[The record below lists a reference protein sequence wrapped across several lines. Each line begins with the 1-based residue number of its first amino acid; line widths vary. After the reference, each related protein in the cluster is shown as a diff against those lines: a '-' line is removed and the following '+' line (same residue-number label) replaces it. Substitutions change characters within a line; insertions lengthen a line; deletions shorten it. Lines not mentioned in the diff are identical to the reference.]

1 MARSPLVGES
11 DAEEHDIIPCAPL
24 TSRSAAL
31 DTNHLKVDGAKNS
44 EHRNQHTA
52 VSTDQQGRTDRQAR
66 HSVREGLNWH
76 AAHCGHPERHVAPLS
91 MLVAKPTM
99 SSTLL
104 WGAVP
109 LGAPASLSA
118 AAARVS
124 SGLAGAVKA
133 AIAKS
138 KLCKNEA
145 DTVRPAHDCALRPWH
160 GHGRAVCERAVSI
173 GHVARERCQ
182 KLLLQHTRRTPNL

>member
-66 HSVREGLNWH
+66 HSVREGSNWH
-76 AAHCGHPERHVAPLS
+76 AAHRGPPERHVTPLS
-91 MLVAKPTM
+91 MLVAKPTV

-109 LGAPASLSA
+109 LSAPASLSA

-138 KLCKNEA
+138 KLCKIEA
-145 DTVRPAHDCALRPWH
+145 NTVHCTVTVLSKALH
-160 GHGRAVCERAVSI
+160 
-173 GHVARERCQ
+173 
-182 KLLLQHTRRTPNL
+182 QHTSGYQCRVVK

>member
-1 MARSPLVGES
+1 MGRSPLAGES
-11 DAEEHDIIPCAPL
+11 DAEEHDIIPRAPL
-24 TSRSAAL
+24 ISRSAAL
-31 DTNHLKVDGAKNS
+31 DTNHLIVDGAKKS

-52 VSTDQQGRTDRQAR
+52 VSTYQQGRADHQAR
-66 HSVREGLNWH
+66 HLVREGSNWH
-76 AAHCGHPERHVAPLS
+76 AAHRGPPERHVTPLS
-91 MLVAKPTM
+91 MLVAKPTV

-109 LGAPASLSA
+109 LSAPASLSA

-145 DTVRPAHDCALRPWH
+145 DTVDAISGAHPQSHCILMH
-160 GHGRAVCERAVSI
+160 
-173 GHVARERCQ
+173 RC
-182 KLLLQHTRRTPNL
+182 KHEICLL